1 MSPPRP
7 WRRSAG
13 ARIAQRLGAVGLALV
28 LANCA
33 ILPGA
38 IDDPIGVKAAHKRCT
53 ELPREQR
60 TLPSWFAIFGPA
72 LACR

>member
-1 MSPPRP
+1 
-7 WRRSAG
+7 
-13 ARIAQRLGAVGLALV
+13 VGLALT